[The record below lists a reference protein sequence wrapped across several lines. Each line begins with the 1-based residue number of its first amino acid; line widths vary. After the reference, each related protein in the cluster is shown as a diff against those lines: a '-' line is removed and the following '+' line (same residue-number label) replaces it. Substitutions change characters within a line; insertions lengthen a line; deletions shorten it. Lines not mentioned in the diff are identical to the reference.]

1 MNQLSDK
8 FNEYKSIV
16 KYCMEYIF
24 EDDSVISFK
33 LKQIDYSLRNPKGI
47 KKIESYELPSD
58 DDLIKQGID
67 QIICE
72 TCFLYEQCNKV
83 FCMRD
88 NNERIILQEQMLEA
102 ANTIISGF
110 NIIAYLPK
118 ILQRKFKHFFMELCE
133 CLC

>member
-110 NIIAYLPK
+110 NIFAYLPK
-118 ILQRKFKHFFMELCE
+118 ILKRKFKQFLMELCE